1 MTSPTQQVVVSGA
14 LVHQGRILI
23 VKRSRNEHLFPGYY
37 ELPGG
42 KLEYGEDPMA
52 GLIREFQE
60 ETNLIINPFAP
71 IRTFS
76 YFNTDQTKHYIEIVY
91 LVDLAETDAGLQT
104 SEEHD
109 DHKWIT
115 YDELQ
120 NYVQQMS
127 SEVETNIQMAFELT
141 IGDDDNDEKPQHSH

>member
-1 MTSPTQQVVVSGA
+1 MDRTQVIVVSGA
-14 LVHQGRILI
+14 LVHQGKILI
-23 VKRSRNEHLFPGYY
+23 VQRSQDSELFPGYY

-42 KLEYGEDPMA
+42 KLEFGEDPMA

-71 IRTFS
+71 FRTFS
-76 YFNTDQTKHYIEIVY
+76 YFNLDQTKHYVEIVY
-91 LVDLAETDAGLQT
+91 LVDLAESEEGLQT
-104 SEEHD
+104 SEEHA

-115 YDELQ
+115 YDQLQ
-120 NYVQQMS
+120 DYVQQMS

-141 IGDDDNDEKPQHSH
+141 VPDEDTDEDHHHIH

>member
-1 MTSPTQQVVVSGA
+1 MASRTQQVVVSGA
-14 LVHQGRILI
+14 LVHKDKILI
-23 VKRSRNEHLFPGYY
+23 IQRSQDEKMFPGYY

-42 KLEYGEDPMA
+42 KLEFGEDPMA

-76 YFNTDQTKHYIEIVY
+76 YFNLDQTKHYVEIVY
-91 LVDLAETDAGLQT
+91 LVDLAETDEGLQV
-104 SEEHD
+104 SEEHS

-120 NYVQQMS
+120 DYVQQMS
-127 SEVETNIQMAFELT
+127 SEIETNIQMAFELT
-141 IGDDDNDEKPQHSH
+141 AEEEEIEEEHHHHH